1 LKAIQNNKD
10 LLVLGEPN
18 SGRTISIIASILQKI
33 LDNPTHKNN
42 NKKDNDDLFLNTE
55 KLFEDNKK
63 NILKN
68 KDKRYSAPRG
78 ALVLSPR
85 FEFTTKLYSI
95 FRKLDSNNKI
105 RMTRLGSS
113 LQSICPMIE
122 HIENKDYSDSDY
134 DQISKMN
141 LVNNTKWTNTDILF
155 STPIMYEYISVIKDR
170 FDMFDINPEIIYID
184 DFDYLLG

>member
-1 LKAIQNNKD
+1 MKAIQNNKD

-134 DQISKMN
+134 CSRILSIFYELMQ
-141 LVNNTKWTNTDILF
+141 VFRRTDIVCKFRKTAFPLNNNQ
-155 STPIMYEYISVIKDR
+155 IMSIFLIFATNK
-170 FDMFDINPEIIYID
+170 
-184 DFDYLLG
+184 LTL